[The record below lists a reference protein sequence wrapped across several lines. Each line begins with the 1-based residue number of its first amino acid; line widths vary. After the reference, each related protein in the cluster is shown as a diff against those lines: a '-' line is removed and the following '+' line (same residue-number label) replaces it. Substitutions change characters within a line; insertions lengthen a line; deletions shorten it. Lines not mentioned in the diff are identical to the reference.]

1 MGTYAITQGS
11 LALSSNYTLSYTGAN
26 LSILAAMKELTI
38 TANNRSKTY
47 GDSLTF
53 GGTEFTVIGLEGSD
67 TVTSVTLYSSG
78 AGATATVGS
87 YDIVPSAAIGTGLG
101 NYTIIY
107 VNGTLTVN
115 TKPVTITADQ
125 PQQDLRRHRH
135 IRRNRVLG
143 VGTGELR
150 CHHQRNHRQQRG

>member
-11 LALSSNYTLSYTGAN
+11 LALSQQLHPDYTGAN
-26 LSILAAMKELTI
+26 LSILAATKELTI

-53 GGTEFTVIGLEGSD
+53 AGTEFTVIGLEGSD

-78 AGATATVGS
+78 AGATAAAGS
-87 YDIVPSAAIGTGLG
+87 YGIVPSAAIGTGLG

-115 TKPVTITADQ
+115 PKP
-125 PQQDLRRHRH
+125 
-135 IRRNRVLG
+135 
-143 VGTGELR
+143 
-150 CHHQRNHRQQRG
+150 